1 MNIGYQLSGTR
12 QVSVC
17 STLMPSCA
25 FPLLPIPSAIA
36 GLVVPSN
43 ATTFG
48 DKSNVSRQSTPKPKS
63 SKTLAAASTSSEK
76 VFKPYWDDSCAA
88 TSSALWLPTVTDW
101 HASAST
107 PSASLSNE
115 TAANSWFS
123 TRMLKS
129 ASKPNSLPIYSP
141 SCIISLA
148 ACTDS
153 VATRAKRIRV
163 YPTPA
168 QKNLFKRWFGTSR
181 KTYNLTVDH
190 LNQPKELRATHWMG
204 AAKLILPTLPEW
216 AKEIPYQIKKI
227 AVEDAYK
234 AFSNG
239 CRKAKKTGEAFNL
252 SFRSAKDPRQS
263 CFIPSSA
270 LKDSGIYPRIAG
282 ELKMSEKLP
291 DDARDSRLIFEHG
304 RWFVIVPHRVVIS
317 RAENQGRVVA
327 LDPGIRTFLT
337 GFAEDGAFKIGD
349 GDFARIARLGRCMDD
364 LQSRIAKAPCRQKR
378 RLRKALSR
386 MKFKVWDL
394 IDELHF
400 KSISFL
406 LKNYDAVLLPTFETS
421 EMVARSNRKIR
432 SKTVRAMM
440 SFAFHKFSMR
450 LESKAK
456 ELGKLVLR
464 VCEAYTSKTAS
475 WTGELKQIGA
485 AKKITSNGIAVDR
498 DINGARGIF
507 LRALVD
513 TPSLRNERAIVGVQ

>member
-1 MNIGYQLSGTR
+1 M
-12 QVSVC
+12 
-17 STLMPSCA
+17 
-25 FPLLPIPSAIA
+25 
-36 GLVVPSN
+36 
-43 ATTFG
+43 
-48 DKSNVSRQSTPKPKS
+48 
-63 SKTLAAASTSSEK
+63 
-76 VFKPYWDDSCAA
+76 
-88 TSSALWLPTVTDW
+88 
-101 HASAST
+101 
-107 PSASLSNE
+107 
-115 TAANSWFS
+115 
-123 TRMLKS
+123 
-129 ASKPNSLPIYSP
+129 
-141 SCIISLA
+141 
-148 ACTDS
+148 
-153 VATRAKRIRV
+153 RAKRIRV

-168 QKNLFKRWFGTSR
+168 QKSLFKRWFGTSR

-204 AAKLILPTLPEW
+204 AAKQILPTLPEW
-216 AKEIPYQIKKI
+216 AKEIPYQVKKI

-239 CRKAKKTGEAFNL
+239 CRKAKKTGAPFRL

-304 RWFVIVPHRVVIS
+304 RWFVIVPYRVAIS

-327 LDPGIRTFLT
+327 LDPGVRTFLT
-337 GFAEDGAFKIGD
+337 GFAEDGVFKIGR
-349 GDFARIARLGRCMDD
+349 GDFARIARLGRHMDD

-378 RLRKALSR
+378 SLRKALSR

-400 KSISFL
+400 KSIAFL

-432 SKTVRAMM
+432 SKTVRAML
-440 SFAFHKFSMR
+440 SFAFHKFGMR

-475 WTGELKQIGA
+475 WTGKIKQIGA
-485 AKKITSNGIAVDR
+485 AKRITSGGITVDR
-498 DINGARGIF
+498 DVNGARGIF